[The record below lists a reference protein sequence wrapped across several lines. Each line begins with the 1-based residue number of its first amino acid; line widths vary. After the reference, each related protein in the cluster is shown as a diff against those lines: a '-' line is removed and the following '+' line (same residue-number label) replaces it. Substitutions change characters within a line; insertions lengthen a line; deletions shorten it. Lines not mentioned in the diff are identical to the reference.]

1 MTPEQL
7 AELFHTTYERLAPSF
22 GYETRPGTAKPWSE
36 IPEDNKNK
44 RLMIAVAGEV
54 LRQLHEDNR
63 TASSRAT
70 RGMDRLEELVGLSIG
85 RISMCWSETPKGV
98 FNDTYARQIAQDLLL
113 AIAQHEQEVVERER
127 MRPGP
132 EANAE
137 IAHMKGLL

>member
-36 IPEDNKNK
+36 IPEDNNNK
-44 RLMIAVAGEV
+44 RLMIAVAREV
-54 LRQLHEDNR
+54 LQ
-63 TASSRAT
+63 
-70 RGMDRLEELVGLSIG
+70 
-85 RISMCWSETPKGV
+85 
-98 FNDTYARQIAQDLLL
+98 AQQE
-113 AIAQHEQEVVERER
+113 AIEHER
-127 MRPGP
+127 MQYSTA